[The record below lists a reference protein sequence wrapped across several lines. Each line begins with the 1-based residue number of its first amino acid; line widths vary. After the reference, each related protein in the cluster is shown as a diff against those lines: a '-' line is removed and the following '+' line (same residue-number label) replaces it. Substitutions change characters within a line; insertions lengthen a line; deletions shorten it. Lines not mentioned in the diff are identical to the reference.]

1 MKVNELRIGNL
12 VKELCLTDPYKDITG
27 VDISRMWKNP
37 NSELFNPIPLTE
49 EWLIR
54 FGFTKRKF
62 KHQFIWTN
70 KYREVTISQSFRYE
84 ESIFFIKCGYDIRY
98 SPSLEH
104 VHQLQ
109 NLFFAL
115 TNEELTL

>member
-49 EWLIR
+49 EWLIK
-54 FGFTKRKF
+54 FGCDNLGEFGYGIGEFHMESTHRMSYNFESKYVFRK
-62 KHQFIWTN
+62 
-70 KYREVTISQSFRYE
+70 YY
-84 ESIFFIKCGYDIRY
+84 
-98 SPSLEH
+98 
-104 VHQLQ
+104 
-109 NLFFAL
+109 LFPL
-115 TNEELTL
+115 